1 MNGAILYRS
10 KYGAA
15 RQYAAWLSE
24 ETGFPT
30 LDVRRADIRQLQG
43 LDTIVFGGGVY
54 ASGLAGLSF
63 LKRNIGALRGKHLVV
78 FFVGASPYEEGSFR
92 EVVRRNLGES
102 LGDIPCFYCRGAWD
116 PAAMSGIDRR
126 LCRLLQRAV
135 AKKPP
140 EELAVWERALVEAG
154 DARRDWTDR
163 RYLAPILAELGAPR
177 R

>member
-24 ETGFPT
+24 ETGFPM
-30 LDVRRADIRQLQG
+30 LDVRRADIRQLQK
-43 LDTIVFGGGVY
+43 LDTVIFGGGVY

-63 LKRNIGALRGKHLVV
+63 LKKNIGALRGKRLVV
-78 FFVGASPYEEGSFR
+78 FFVGASPYEESSFR
-92 EVVRRNLGES
+92 EVVSRNMGEQ

-116 PAAMSGIDRR
+116 PAAMNGIDRK
-126 LCRLLQRAV
+126 LCQLLRRAV

-140 EELAVWERALVEAG
+140 QELAVWERALVEAG
-154 DARRDWTDR
+154 DARCDWTDR
-163 RYLAPILAELGAPR
+163 RYLAPILAALDAPDR
-177 R
+177 